1 METDTNQATPLSFDT
16 RPTDAA
22 SVAKL
27 GLCLALGLWVA
38 SLLALFGFVLMESLT
53 NFKIGVYGWIVAWG
67 CVSLIQAIFLVTLVT
82 VVKSVNNA
90 KSIADRSSVIFCKP
104 TRDG

>member
-1 METDTNQATPLSFDT
+1 MESDTNQANPISLDT

-38 SLLALFGFVLMESLT
+38 SLLTLFGFVLMESLT
-53 NFKIGVYGWIVAWG
+53 SFKIGAYGWIVAWV
-67 CVSLIQAIFLVTLVT
+67 CVSLIQAIFLATLVI
-82 VVKSVNNA
+82 VVKSVNIS
-90 KSIADRSSVIFCKP
+90 KSSGDR
-104 TRDG
+104 